1 MPEVSSSLNLANE
14 LRSLPEKERARLL
27 AKLSDEDAHE
37 LLYDWELWARENQ
50 IEPEGLWVNW
60 LILAGRGF
68 GKTRCGAEQ
77 VRRWIK
83 RGFNYVNFI
92 GATSDDLRDIMI
104 EGESGILSI
113 TPYDERPRYLAYK
126 RQLVWPNGAVS
137 LLFSAEEPERLRGK
151 QHEKLWADE
160 VASWQYAEEAWD
172 QAMFGLRIGANP
184 QAVVTTTPRPTK
196 QVRALIADP
205 NTVVTRGTTYENR
218 ENLAPAF
225 YSKIIKKY
233 EGSRLGRQE
242 LLAEVLDDNPGALF
256 KLEDIEGARVQKLPP
271 LTRIVVAMDPAT
283 TSTNESDE
291 WGIVAAGQDGRDPSH
306 FYILADESAIYTP
319 DEAAKAGVRLYH
331 RLGADRIIGEANNGG
346 DMIETIL
353 RYQDA
358 NIAYK
363 KITAS
368 RGKAIRAEPISALY
382 QQRRVHHHGTFAKLE
397 DQMVQWCPATD
408 TDSPDRL
415 DADVW
420 ALTELASGADSFQSY
435 VRSEVGDMAKERLIA
450 PLEASVNVDGSRHDR
465 CECGSVAFKRTADG
479 EFCFKCGAERAK
491 DD

>member
-1 MPEVSSSLNLANE
+1 VES
-14 LRSLPEKERARLL
+14 
-27 AKLSDEDAHE
+27 HQ
-37 LLYDWELWARENQ
+37 LLYDWEFWARPNQ
-50 IEPEGLWVNW
+50 LEPGGYWVNW
-60 LILAGRGF
+60 LILAGRGY

-77 VRRWIK
+77 CRRWIK
-83 RGFNYVNFI
+83 RSFNYVNFI
-92 GATSDDLRDIMI
+92 AATADDLRDIMI
-104 EGESGILSI
+104 EGESGILAV

-126 RQLVWPNGAVS
+126 RQLVWPNGAIS
-137 LLFSAEEPERLRGK
+137 LLFSAEEPDRLRGK
-151 QHEKLWADE
+151 QHQKLWADE
-160 VASWQYAEEAWD
+160 IASWQYAEEAWD
-172 QAMFGLRIGANP
+172 QAMFGLRIGDNP

-218 ENLAPAF
+218 ENLADAF

-256 KLEDIEGARVQKLPP
+256 RLEDIEGARVQKLPP

-283 TSTNESDE
+283 TSTEESDE
-291 WGIVAAGQDGRDPSH
+291 WGIIAAGQDGRDPAH

-331 RLGADRIIGEANNGG
+331 RLGADRIVGEANNGG

-368 RGKAIRAEPISALY
+368 RGKAVRAEPISALY
-382 QQRRVHHHGTFAKLE
+382 EQRRVHHHGQFAKLE
-397 DQMVQWCPATD
+397 DQLTQWNPLTD
-408 TDSPDRL
+408 DDSPDRL

-435 VRSEVGDMAKERLIA
+435 VRAEVGAMARERLIPPMA
-450 PLEASVNVDGSRHDR
+450 AAVNVDGSRRDR
-465 CECGSVAFKRTADG
+465 CQCGSVAFVG
-479 EFCFKCGAERAK
+479 ERCFKCGAARAK
-491 DD
+491 DE

>member
-1 MPEVSSSLNLANE
+1 MPEVSSPPNLANE
-14 LRSLPEKERARLL
+14 LRALPEKERAKLL
-27 AKLSDEDAHE
+27 NKLSDEDAHA
-37 LLYDWELWARENQ
+37 LLYDWELWARANQ
-50 IEPEGLWVNW
+50 LEPEGFWVNW

-77 VRRWIK
+77 VRRWVK
-83 RGFNYVNFI
+83 RGYNYVNFI

-104 EGESGILSI
+104 EGESGILAI

-126 RQLVWPNGAVS
+126 RQLVWPNGAQS

-151 QHEKLWADE
+151 QHQKLWADE
-160 VASWQYAEEAWD
+160 IASWQYAEDAWN
-172 QAMFGLRIGANP
+172 QAMFGLRIGDNP
-184 QAVVTTTPRPTK
+184 QVVVTTTPRPTK
-196 QVRALIADP
+196 TVRALIADP

-218 ENLAPAF
+218 ANLADAF
-225 YSKIIKKY
+225 YAKIIKKY

-256 KLEDIEGARVQKLPP
+256 RLSDIDGARVATLPP

-283 TSTNESDE
+283 TSTDESDE
-291 WGIVAAGQDGRDPSH
+291 WGIIAAGQDGRDPAH
-306 FYILADESAIYTP
+306 FYIVADESAIYTP

-368 RGKAIRAEPISALY
+368 RGKAVRAEPISALY
-382 QQRRVHHHGTFAKLE
+382 EQHRVHHHGHFAKLE
-397 DQMVQWCPATD
+397 DQLTTWNPLVD
-408 TDSPDRL
+408 DDSPDRL
-415 DADVW
+415 DACVW
-420 ALTELASGADSFQSY
+420 ACTELASGADSFQSY
-435 VRSEVGDMAKERLIA
+435 VRAEVGEMAKDRLIA
-450 PLEASVNVDGSRHDR
+450 PLPWPTVNVDGSRRDR
-465 CECGSVAFKRTADG
+465 CECGSVAFVG
-479 EFCFKCGAERAK
+479 EKCFKCGAARAK
-491 DD
+491 DE